1 MNALSL
7 HHLKSAIAYTTAE
20 INPKSKIIFL
30 LVDQILKNLS
40 CFTSHPKY
48 NGLLGGISFSSFLT
62 CSIIF
67 VPFVYNNVVR
77 SRIRFWIKW
86 TFFPITFG
94 NIFSFRFF
102 VIESKSWSVSSRVD
116 YISNFFATTHRV
128 HENFPRFDGPFFL
141 SHTHH

>member
-1 MNALSL
+1 MISKLLIDIERLKMCTKHMISNHIKNSL
-7 HHLKSAIAYTTAE
+7 TSKVYYFTDPPVIPT
-20 INPKSKIIFL
+20 SKIIFL
-30 LVDQILKNLS
+30 LVDQFLKNQS

-102 VIESKSWSVSSRVD
+102 VIESKSWSVSSRVK
-116 YISNFFATTHRV
+116 YM
-128 HENFPRFDGPFFL
+128 
-141 SHTHH
+141 